1 MLEVIVKTSL
11 VAIWP
16 LMAALT
22 VGPANAAEYY
32 CFVKLQDGR
41 DWFSGYVFETE
52 VTPAELKKYVKDAG
66 AFASDGKTVMPVA
79 SVIECIAE
87 GEEFANGRAK
97 QLLQEFPR

>member
-1 MLEVIVKTSL
+1 MKATVI
-11 VAIWP
+11 AIWP

-52 VTPAELKKYVKDAG
+52 VNPAALKKYVKDAG
-66 AFASDGKTVMPVA
+66 AFASDGKTVMPIA
-79 SVIECIAE
+79 SVIECIVE
-87 GEEFANGRAK
+87 GDEFTNGRAK
-97 QLLQEFPR
+97 QLSQDFPR